1 VKPRTLRHRSLI
13 HYRWTNVAIALG
25 VAAGT
30 AALTGALLV
39 GDSMRGSLRELAV
52 GRLGPVEF
60 ALSSQRFFREEL
72 ARDIVRRPGF
82 RDEFFNAFPLISM
95 TGSIT
100 HAETR
105 AVAQRVNI
113 LGIDDSFWF
122 AHDADRPDNPV
133 CRPAVFAGGRQAL
146 LNDTLADEIGA
157 KTGDDVLLRIGK
169 PSDVSTETVLGRRD
183 DTTLTTRVP
192 VSRVADSGMA
202 PFSLSPGHATPLNV
216 FVPLSTM
223 QRMLNQPDRVN
234 AILVTRSIK
243 TTSNV
248 SDRSAWLRSAL
259 QQATQMDDLGLNFR
273 QDEKRGY
280 VALESD
286 RFLLE
291 PPAERSAMQ
300 AARQVGATTSS
311 VLAYLAN
318 EIAVAGGSA
327 TVPYST
333 VAAVDEATL
342 DEADF
347 RFLDGTPAPPLQT
360 GELYLNKWTA
370 NALDADSGDT
380 ISLSYY
386 VTADHGLLDKQS
398 HTFTLRGVLQM
409 TNGVA
414 DPGLVPDYPD
424 ITDTE
429 NIADWNPPFP
439 VDLEKIQ
446 DRDEDYWDRYRAAPK
461 AFVSLAEGQSLWADD
476 PERFGDLTSIRTTL
490 PEGIALDTFQAE
502 LRGAFLKSVDP
513 AEFGLTFDD
522 VRSRALAASKGSTDF
537 GGLFIGFS
545 FFLILA
551 SAMLVA
557 LLFRLA
563 VERRAAELGLLLAVG
578 FAPRRVAVFLLCEGL
593 IVAGVGAVVGILA
606 ASGYAWLMLA
616 GLRSWWSQAVNAPFL
631 QLHGSVVS
639 YVIGYVAGLAVATVS
654 IAWSIRGLT
663 RRPPSALIAG
673 AVESSPVSAR
683 RGLIAP
689 SIAVGAVLLA
699 AALYFMFRLEA
710 LPEPA
715 AFFTMGASVL
725 IAAMAAIKVVLSS
738 EPRRVIQ
745 QPGFSAVAR
754 LGARNARRHPGRSML
769 TIGLIAS
776 ATFVIAA
783 LQAFRIETDTSST
796 EKTSPTG
803 GFALYAESAVPLQFD
818 LNTEQGREELNIG
831 DEASRLLADATVFS
845 CRLRPGDES
854 SCLNLYRPTEPRI
867 IGVRDDFIA
876 RGGFVFSSTLA
887 DDEAEHENP
896 WRLLDREFEDDA
908 VPVIGDEAAAKW
920 QLHSGLGKDLVIPDE
935 RGRQVPLRFVA
946 LLKGSALQ
954 DELIVSN
961 ANFARLFPSSTG
973 SRFFLIETPLGK
985 ADAMTAALERNLTDF
1000 GFDVARTADRIRDY
1014 SAVQNTYLSTFQML
1028 GGLGLI
1034 LGTIGL
1040 AAVMLRNVLER
1051 RGELALM
1058 RAVGFASS
1066 SLGWMVL
1073 LENAALVAAGLLVG
1087 TISAAVAVLPHLAER
1102 PDTLPLAS
1110 VSLMLAAVF
1119 AVAMISGLFAV
1130 LPTLRAPL
1138 LPALRNE

>member
-1 VKPRTLRHRSLI
+1 MKPRTLRYRSLV
-13 HYRWTNVAIALG
+13 HYRRTNVAIALG

-30 AALTGALLV
+30 AALTGALVV
-39 GDSMRGSLRELAV
+39 GDSMRGSLREIAV

-60 ALSSQRFFREEL
+60 AFSSQRFFRDEL
-72 ARDIVRRPGF
+72 ARDIAQQPGF
-82 RDEFFNAFPLISM
+82 HDKFAAAAPIILMS
-95 TGSIT
+95 GSIT
-100 HAETR
+100 HADTR
-105 AVAQRVNI
+105 ALVHDVNI
-113 LGIDDSFWF
+113 IGVEDSSWF
-122 AHDADRPDNPV
+122 TERQTASSPVDFSSEERAVVLNKSLAERLDAQPED
-133 CRPAVFAGGRQAL
+133 A
-146 LNDTLADEIGA
+146 I
-157 KTGDDVLLRIGK
+157 LLRFGK
-169 PSDVSTETVLGRRD
+169 PSTVSTETILGRRD
-183 DTTLTTRVP
+183 DTTLTARLKV
-192 VSRVADSGMA
+192 RGIADEDSIAG
-202 PFSLSPGHATPLNV
+202 FSLSPQHATPLNV
-216 FVPLSTM
+216 LVPLSRL
-223 QRMLNQPDRVN
+223 QRALDRPGRVN
-234 AILVTRSIK
+234 TILVTHSDEGEPDD
-243 TTSNV
+243 T
-248 SDRSAWLRSAL
+248 DRSVWLKDAL
-259 QQATQMDDLGLNFR
+259 TQSIQMEDLELNLR
-273 QDEKRGY
+273 QDSERGY

-291 PPAERSAMQ
+291 PPAERSAM
-300 AARQVGATTSS
+300 AAAQEIGATTSS

-318 EIAVAGGSA
+318 EIAVVGGGA

-333 VAAVDEATL
+333 VAAVDGAVL
-342 DEADF
+342 DEAGF
-347 RFLDGTPAPPLQT
+347 RLLDGSPAPPLQS

-370 NALDADSGDT
+370 DALDAESGDA

-386 VTADHGLLDKQS
+386 VTADHGRLDTQS
-398 HTFTLRGVLQM
+398 RIFTLRSVVQM
-409 TNGVA
+409 TEGVA
-414 DPGLVPDYPD
+414 DPGFVPEYPD
-424 ITDTE
+424 VTDTD

-446 DRDEDYWDRYRAAPK
+446 DRDENYWDRYRAAPK
-461 AFVSLAEGQSLWADD
+461 AFTSLAEGQALWADD
-476 PERFGDLTSIRTTL
+476 PERFGDLTSIRVTP
-490 PEGIALDTFQAE
+490 PEGMTLDALQAE
-502 LRGAFLKSVDP
+502 LRDAFLKNVDP
-513 AEFGLTFDD
+513 VEFGLRFDD
-522 VRSRALAASKGSTDF
+522 VRSRALAAGKGSTDF

-563 VERRAAELGLLLAVG
+563 VERRATELGLLLAVG
-578 FAPRRVAVFLLCEGL
+578 FSPRRVAVFLLCEGL
-593 IVAGVGAVVGILA
+593 IVAGVGAAVGVLA

-631 QLHGSVVS
+631 QLHGTALS
-639 YVIGYVAGLAVATVS
+639 YVIGYAAGLAVATIS

-663 RRPPSALIAG
+663 RRPASALIAG
-673 AVESSPVSAR
+673 AVESGAITGR
-683 RGLIAP
+683 RGRIAP

-699 AALYFMFRLEA
+699 VIVYLLFRAEA
-710 LPEPA
+710 LSESV

-725 IAAMAAIKVVLSS
+725 IAAMAAIKAVLSS

-745 QPGFSAVAR
+745 RAGFSAVAR

-818 LNTEQGREELNIG
+818 LNTEQGREQLNIG
-831 DEASRLLADATVFS
+831 DETDRLLADATVFS

-854 SCLNLYRPTEPRI
+854 SCLNLYKPTEPRI
-867 IGVRDDFIA
+867 IGVRDDFLQRAAFI
-876 RGGFVFSSTLA
+876 FSTTLA
-887 DDEAEHENP
+887 EDDAEHENP
-896 WRLLDREFEDDA
+896 WRLLEREFEDGA
-908 VPVIGDEAAAKW
+908 VPVIADEAAAKW
-920 QLHSGLGKDLVIPDE
+920 QLHVGLGKDLVVSDE

-961 ANFARLFPSSTG
+961 ANFARLFPSITG
-973 SRFFLIETPLGK
+973 SRFFLIETPSEK
-985 ADAMTAALERNLTDF
+985 ADAMTAALERDLTDF
-1000 GFDVARTADRIRDY
+1000 GFDVARTADRLRNY
-1014 SAVQNTYLSTFQML
+1014 SAVQNTYLSTFQTL

-1066 SLGWMVL
+1066 SLVWMVL

-1087 TISAAVAVLPHLAER
+1087 AVSAAVAVLPHLAER
-1102 PDTLPLAS
+1102 PEALPLAS
-1110 VSLMLAAVF
+1110 VGFILAAVF
-1119 AVAMISGLFAV
+1119 VVAMISGLFAV